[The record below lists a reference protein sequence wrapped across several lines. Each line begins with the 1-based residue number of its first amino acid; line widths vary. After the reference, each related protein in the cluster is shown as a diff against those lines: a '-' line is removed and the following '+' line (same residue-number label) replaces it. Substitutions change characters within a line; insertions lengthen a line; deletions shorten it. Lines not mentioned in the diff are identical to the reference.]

1 MIYYGENEKKCLVPN
16 GSSYYSY
23 CFGNYEVSKLTP
35 EAMMPFDVDGLIKTF
50 KKYFTS
56 VMSRS
61 PLNKLLLV
69 ILKLMLSEAVASWGG
84 EVNIYIFVF
93 TENNLFLKEMVR
105 KTKYINIPSSQSDLT
120 QLRLLFIKACDYLL
134 FGVDIAILV

>member
-1 MIYYGENEKKCLVPN
+1 
-16 GSSYYSY
+16 
-23 CFGNYEVSKLTP
+23 
-35 EAMMPFDVDGLIKTF
+35 
-50 KKYFTS
+50 
-56 VMSRS
+56 MSRS

-93 TENNLFLKEMVR
+93 TEHNLFLKEMVR